1 MSAAHDTAEMEKHPN
16 GSPPLAHHTLGDHAK
31 GRQFSIDGDDVAMVR
46 SDQNELKRDLKG
58 RHMQMIAM
66 LVLTKSILCCAN

>member
-1 MSAAHDTAEMEKHPN
+1 MSLAHENAEMEKHPYN
-16 GSPPLAHHTLGDHAK
+16 APPQAHHSPSDHAK
-31 GRQFSIDGDDVAMVR
+31 GRSLSVTDEDIAMVH

-66 LVLTKSILCCAN
+66 SVLLDTPK

>member
-1 MSAAHDTAEMEKHPN
+1 MSLAHENAGMEKHPYDA
-16 GSPPLAHHTLGDHAK
+16 SPPADHAK
-31 GRQFSIDGDDVAMVR
+31 GRSLSVTDEDMVN

-66 LVLTKSILCCAN
+66 SVLLDTPK

>member
-1 MSAAHDTAEMEKHPN
+1 MEKNHYDDPPPVN
-16 GSPPLAHHTLGDHAK
+16 YSPADHAK
-31 GRQFSIDGDDVAMVR
+31 AHQLSNNDEDVAIVI

-66 LVLTKSILCCAN
+66 SVSPHTP

>member
-1 MSAAHDTAEMEKHPN
+1 MSLAHETAGMEKNHYDD
-16 GSPPLAHHTLGDHAK
+16 PPPVHYSLADPAK
-31 GRQFSIDGDDVAMVR
+31 GHQLSSNDEDAVIVV

-66 LVLTKSILCCAN
+66 SVSPRTP